1 MIDRYF
7 TAALTFALFIGGT
20 LAIGSELFGIDRPG
34 ARKTALTALTA
45 QATVVQ
51 RPTVVVIG
59 RRIPA
64 AAALASTDIKEPGAQ
79 RLQ

>member
-20 LAIGSELFGIDRPG
+20 LAIGSELIGMDRPG
-34 ARKTALTALTA
+34 APKTSLSA

-51 RPTVVVIG
+51 LPTVVIIG
-59 RRIPA
+59 RRTPPA
-64 AAALASTDIKEPGAQ
+64 SAVASTDINEPGAQ

>member
-20 LAIGSELFGIDRPG
+20 LAIGSELFGMDRPG
-34 ARKTALTALTA
+34 AHKTTLAAHT
-45 QATVVQ
+45 TVVQ
-51 RPTVVVIG
+51 LPTVVVIG
-59 RRIPA
+59 RRIPPA
-64 AAALASTDIKEPGAQ
+64 SAVASTDIQEPGAR

>member
-7 TAALTFALFIGGT
+7 TAALTFALLIGGT
-20 LAIGSELFGIDRPG
+20 LAIGSELFDMNRP
-34 ARKTALTALTA
+34 ALQKTALAA

-51 RPTVVVIG
+51 LPTVVVIG
-59 RRIPA
+59 RRTPH
-64 AAALASTDIKEPGAQ
+64 ASAVASSDLKEHGAQ

>member
-20 LAIGSELFGIDRPG
+20 LAIGSELFGMNRSG
-34 ARKTALTALTA
+34 VYNTALTA
-45 QATVVQ
+45 QATVVHL
-51 RPTVVVIG
+51 PTVVVIG

-64 AAALASTDIKEPGAQ
+64 ASAVASTDIKEPGAQ

>member
-20 LAIGSELFGIDRPG
+20 LAIGSELIGMDRPSVQ
-34 ARKTALTALTA
+34 KTALTA
-45 QATVVQ
+45 QSTVLQ
-51 RPTVVVIG
+51 LPTVVIIG
-59 RRIPA
+59 RRIPPA
-64 AAALASTDIKEPGAQ
+64 SAVASTDINEPGAQ

>member
-20 LAIGSELFGIDRPG
+20 LAIGSELFGMDRPG
-34 ARKTALTALTA
+34 AQKTTLTA
-45 QATVVQ
+45 QPTVVQ
-51 RPTVVVIG
+51 LPTVLVIG
-59 RRIPA
+59 RRVPPA
-64 AAALASTDIKEPGAQ
+64 SAVASTDMREPDAQ

>member
-20 LAIGSELFGIDRPG
+20 LAIGSELFGMDRPG
-34 ARKTALTALTA
+34 APKTALSAP
-45 QATVVQ
+45 ATVVQ
-51 RPTVVVIG
+51 LPTVVVIG
-59 RRIPA
+59 RRIPP
-64 AAALASTDIKEPGAQ
+64 ASAVANADTREPGAQ

>member
-20 LAIGSELFGIDRPG
+20 MAIGSELFGMGRQAAP
-34 ARKTALTALTA
+34 KTTLAA

-51 RPTVVVIG
+51 LPTVVVIG
-59 RRIPA
+59 RRIQPA
-64 AAALASTDIKEPGAQ
+64 SAVASTDTREPGAQ
-79 RLQ
+79 HLQ

>member
-20 LAIGSELFGIDRPG
+20 LAIGSELFGMDRPG
-34 ARKTALTALTA
+34 VQKTTLTA
-45 QATVVQ
+45 QADVVQ
-51 RPTVVVIG
+51 LPTVVIIG
-59 RRIPA
+59 RRIPPA
-64 AAALASTDIKEPGAQ
+64 SAVASTDMNEPGAQ

>member
-20 LAIGSELFGIDRPG
+20 LAIGSELIGMDRPG
-34 ARKTALTALTA
+34 APKTALSA

-51 RPTVVVIG
+51 LPTVVIIG
-59 RRIPA
+59 RRIPPA
-64 AAALASTDIKEPGAQ
+64 SAVASTDLQEPGAQ

>member
-7 TAALTFALFIGGT
+7 TATLTFALFIGGT
-20 LAIGSELFGIDRPG
+20 LAIGSELFGMNRP
-34 ARKTALTALTA
+34 ALQQTALTA

-51 RPTVVVIG
+51 LPTVVVIG
-59 RRIPA
+59 RRTPPA
-64 AAALASTDIKEPGAQ
+64 SAVASTDLKEPGAQ

>member
-20 LAIGSELFGIDRPG
+20 LAIGSELFDMNHPG
-34 ARKTALTALTA
+34 ARKSTLTA

-51 RPTVVVIG
+51 LPTVVIIG
-59 RRIPA
+59 RRIPPA
-64 AAALASTDIKEPGAQ
+64 SAVASTDMNEPGAQ

>member
-20 LAIGSELFGIDRPG
+20 LAIGSELIGMDRPG
-34 ARKTALTALTA
+34 ASKSALTA
-45 QATVVQ
+45 QAPVVQ
-51 RPTVVVIG
+51 LPSVEVIG
-59 RRIPA
+59 RRLQA
-64 AAALASTDIKEPGAQ
+64 ASAVASTALTEPGAQ

>member
-7 TAALTFALFIGGT
+7 TAALTLALFVGGT
-20 LAIGSELFGIDRPG
+20 LAIGSELFGAGRPG
-34 ARKTALTALTA
+34 APTTALTT

-51 RPTVVVIG
+51 LPTVVVIG
-59 RRIPA
+59 RRVQPA
-64 AAALASTDIKEPGAQ
+64 SALASINTNEPGAQ

>member
-20 LAIGSELFGIDRPG
+20 LAIGSELFGMDRPG
-34 ARKTALTALTA
+34 AQKTAAIT

-51 RPTVVVIG
+51 LPTVVIIG
-59 RRIPA
+59 RRTPPA
-64 AAALASTDIKEPGAQ
+64 SAVASSDINEPGAQ

>member
-1 MIDRYF
+1 MIDRTF

-20 LAIGSELFGIDRPG
+20 LAIGSELFGMDRPG
-34 ARKTALTALTA
+34 AHKTATIT

-51 RPTVVVIG
+51 LPTVVIIG
-59 RRIPA
+59 RRIQPA
-64 AAALASTDIKEPGAQ
+64 AAVASIDTNAPGAQ

>member
-20 LAIGSELFGIDRPG
+20 LAIGSELIGMDRPG
-34 ARKTALTALTA
+34 APKTALSA
-45 QATVVQ
+45 QVTVVQ
-51 RPTVVVIG
+51 LPTVVIIG
-59 RRIPA
+59 RRIPPA
-64 AAALASTDIKEPGAQ
+64 SAVASTDLNEPGAQ

>member
-20 LAIGSELFGIDRPG
+20 LAIGSELFGMDRPG
-34 ARKTALTALTA
+34 AHKTALTA

-51 RPTVVVIG
+51 LPTVVIIG
-59 RRIPA
+59 RRIPPA
-64 AAALASTDIKEPGAQ
+64 SAVASTDLHEPGAQ

>member
-1 MIDRYF
+1 MIDRTF

-20 LAIGSELFGIDRPG
+20 LAIGSELIGMDRPG
-34 ARKTALTALTA
+34 APKTALSA

-51 RPTVVVIG
+51 LPTVVIIG
-59 RRIPA
+59 RRIQPA
-64 AAALASTDIKEPGAQ
+64 SAVASTDLKEPGAQ